1 MTIEQR
7 LERYKRAIERELERV
22 LSRRNTLL
30 FQAMRYSVLGGG
42 KRYRPLLCLATSDCF
57 GAEPGTIMPF
67 ACAVELIHN
76 YSLIH
81 DDLPCMDNDEVRRG
95 RPTCHKAFGED
106 VALLAGDGLLTLA
119 FEVMAGADVPRR
131 LLAKKVQVI
140 RETAELA
147 GVEGMIGGQLL
158 DITFSLEN
166 ATEESFSEV
175 MFKKTGALIVA
186 AVRAGALLGGASPVK
201 LRALTTFA
209 ENIGLAFQVRD
220 DILDA
225 AKKGKRTMPANPNYA
240 SVFGADKA
248 EARLDRY
255 VKAGMSALDK
265 TSLKP
270 PLLCHLAGQLLAR
283 SVI

>member
-1 MTIEQR
+1 MTIEKK
-7 LERYKRAIERELERV
+7 LERYKRTIERELERI

-30 FQAMRYSVLGGG
+30 FQAMRHSVLGGG

-57 GAEPGTIMPF
+57 GAEPNTIMPF
-67 ACAVELIHN
+67 ACGVELIHN

-106 VALLAGDGLLTLA
+106 VALLAGDGLLTMA

-140 RETAELA
+140 REVAKLA

-158 DITFSLEN
+158 DITFSPEN
-166 ATEESFSEV
+166 AAEESLSEV
-175 MFKKTGALIVA
+175 MLKKTGALIVA
-186 AVRAGALLGGASPVK
+186 AVRTGALLGGASAVK

-209 ENIGLAFQVRD
+209 QNIGLAFQVRD

-225 AKKGKRTMPANPNYA
+225 AKKGRKTTPASPNYA
-240 SVFGADKA
+240 SLFGVEKA
-248 EARLDRY
+248 ETRLDRY
-255 VKAGMSALDK
+255 VKTGLSALEK
-265 TSLKP
+265 TSLKS
-270 PLLCHLAGQLLAR
+270 PLLCHLARQLLAL